1 MLFTLEIY
9 KDDKRT
15 KTGQRFIG
23 KYDYNRKDRS
33 AMERE
38 VYALYPLYNKADGYR
53 FNIVET
59 MVTRQNAITGK
70 EYQERYDT
78 PSFCSPSSESYWSM

>member
-1 MLFTLEIY
+1 MMFTLEIY

-23 KYDYNRKDRS
+23 KYDYDRKDRA
-33 AMERE
+33 AMEQE
-38 VYALYPLYNKADGYR
+38 VSALYPLYNKADGYR